1 MESRRLEE
9 QENIQTVNK
18 PEFIFEINDE
28 MPIMHTTTKEDIKNL
43 ESNVVKRIMDHLKPI
58 IERFIKVSDSK
69 SSCTIFEDS
78 DTTNKIYSKDDED
91 LAYENELLKIKLEEK
106 EKENKLLRNEVLD
119 MNKLLEAKVQTSSYD
134 FKTPTKEDL
143 FASNNH
149 LLTTSFPVPEN
160 NEIPNGNITINSD
173 NILNNNSI
181 LSVQEI
187 SFVPQIT
194 KNLVTPTVKEYL
206 PQHSSNKNTFRVEEK
221 TTFKSS
227 TLVAAKV
234 YKDDPKETNTVQE
247 IYSKFK
253 STRLVTSKKDKADTV
268 IVEITGENKSIEN
281 NNNDVEFI
289 EKNNKEQIKG
299 QQKSD
304 VSKEIRK
311 EGDKQQSEVKN
322 KHHWPKGTCVVAGDS
337 MLEGID
343 ERKMS
348 SKRLIKVR
356 KFPGATIDDMQ
367 HYLVPILEKKPDHI
381 ILHVGTNDAINHE
394 GREIVD
400 KLLKLKLFIS
410 EKLPNTNVI
419 ISKPILRV
427 DAKKPEAVVSDVNI
441 ILNELSI
448 DMIENK
454 NLEKSHLNGKGL
466 HLNRKGIL
474 LFAKNLID
482 GIRKL

>member
-1 MESRRLEE
+1 
-9 QENIQTVNK
+9 
-18 PEFIFEINDE
+18 
-28 MPIMHTTTKEDIKNL
+28 
-43 ESNVVKRIMDHLKPI
+43 
-58 IERFIKVSDSK
+58 
-69 SSCTIFEDS
+69 
-78 DTTNKIYSKDDED
+78 
-91 LAYENELLKIKLEEK
+91 
-106 EKENKLLRNEVLD
+106 
-119 MNKLLEAKVQTSSYD
+119 
-134 FKTPTKEDL
+134 
-143 FASNNH
+143 
-149 LLTTSFPVPEN
+149 
-160 NEIPNGNITINSD
+160 
-173 NILNNNSI
+173 
-181 LSVQEI
+181 
-187 SFVPQIT
+187 
-194 KNLVTPTVKEYL
+194 
-206 PQHSSNKNTFRVEEK
+206 
-221 TTFKSS
+221 
-227 TLVAAKV
+227 
-234 YKDDPKETNTVQE
+234 
-247 IYSKFK
+247 
-253 STRLVTSKKDKADTV
+253 
-268 IVEITGENKSIEN
+268 
-281 NNNDVEFI
+281 
-289 EKNNKEQIKG
+289 
-299 QQKSD
+299 
-304 VSKEIRK
+304 
-311 EGDKQQSEVKN
+311 
-322 KHHWPKGTCVVAGDS
+322 
-337 MLEGID
+337 MLEGFD